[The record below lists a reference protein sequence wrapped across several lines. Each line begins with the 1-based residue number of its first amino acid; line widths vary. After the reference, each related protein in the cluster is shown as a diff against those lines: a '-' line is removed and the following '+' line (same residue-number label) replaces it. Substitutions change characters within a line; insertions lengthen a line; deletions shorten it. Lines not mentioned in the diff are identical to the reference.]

1 MFYSKKTTNK
11 SFIGLWRELQ
21 RCNVENNIFPLQ
33 TNEKALNTYN
43 LEEMIYI
50 INDKDKKLSADVFKV
65 ITKECV
71 ENVWFYFREI
81 LYLKD
86 QLSDCDSDE
95 PIHFE
100 ITKRICYMLYL
111 YSKNKSFIII
121 NPNKD
126 EEIALKLLWNYHRS
140 IITDDLVLIKER
152 ESETGLFKELANLTS
167 YMPIKMLMGGSQ
179 VLTSGNGHTTLIND
193 DTYKEFPNKFS
204 TEDIDRKISTLQKI
218 DNAYPTVFS
227 FNNFCK
233 VYAYLFQKRD
243 SVKIYGVLKEP
254 MRINE
259 NKMFYYT
266 SKAFIPQVTDKIFD
280 TPDGELYDIYYI

>member
-11 SFIGLWRELQ
+11 SFINLWRELQ

-43 LEEMIYI
+43 LEEMVSI
-50 INDKDKKLSADVFKV
+50 INGKDKKLSTEVFKV

-71 ENVWFYFREI
+71 ENIWFYFREI
-81 LYLKD
+81 LYLED
-86 QLSDCDSDE
+86 WLSDCNSDE

-121 NPNKD
+121 DPNED

-280 TPDGELYDIYYI
+280 IPDGELYDIYYI

>member
-11 SFIGLWRELQ
+11 SFINLWRELQ

-43 LEEMIYI
+43 LEEMVSI
-50 INDKDKKLSADVFKV
+50 INGKDKKLSTEVFKV

-71 ENVWFYFREI
+71 ENIWFYFREI
-81 LYLKD
+81 LYLED
-86 QLSDCDSDE
+86 WLSDCNSDE

-121 NPNKD
+121 DPNED
-126 EEIALKLLWNYHRS
+126 EEISLKWLLNYHRS

-152 ESETGLFKELANLTS
+152 ESEVGLFKELADLTS
-167 YMPIKMLMGGSQ
+167 FMPIKMLMGGSQ
-179 VLTSGNGHTTLIND
+179 VLTSGNGHTVLIND
-193 DTYKEFPNKFS
+193 NTYKEFPNKFS
-204 TEDIDRKISTLQKI
+204 TEDIDRKIYTLQKI
-218 DNAYPTVFS
+218 DNAYPTIFS

-233 VYAYLFQKRD
+233 VYAYLFKKRN
-243 SVKIYGVLKEP
+243 SVKIYGILREP
-254 MRINE
+254 MRTNE

-280 TPDGELYDIYYI
+280 TPDGELCDIYYI

>member
-11 SFIGLWRELQ
+11 SFINLWRELQ

-43 LEEMIYI
+43 LEEMVSI
-50 INDKDKKLSADVFKV
+50 INGKDKKLSTEVFKV

-71 ENVWFYFREI
+71 ENIWFYVREI
-81 LYLKD
+81 LYLED
-86 QLSDCDSDE
+86 WLSDCNSDE

-121 NPNKD
+121 DPNED

-140 IITDDLVLIKER
+140 IIPDDLVPIKER
-152 ESETGLFKELANLTS
+152 ESEVGLFKELADLTS
-167 YMPIKMLMGGSQ
+167 FMPIKMLMGGSQ
-179 VLTSGNGHTTLIND
+179 VLTSGNGHTVLIND
-193 DTYKEFPNKFS
+193 NTYKEFPNKFS
-204 TEDIDRKISTLQKI
+204 TEDIDRKIYTLQKI
-218 DNAYPTVFS
+218 DNAYPTIFS

-233 VYAYLFQKRD
+233 VYAYLFKKRN
-243 SVKIYGVLKEP
+243 SVKIYGILREP
-254 MRINE
+254 MRTNE

-280 TPDGELYDIYYI
+280 TPDGELCDIYYI